1 MRAIELLIKMIH
13 PKCVSIETSIRG
25 FGNLGRDQ
33 IISLL
38 NCAEKESPLG
48 YHLLFAKY
56 AGDSDSRKAISEC
69 INQLFPNATES
80 EKTGLNYVVDIISD
94 IPLPTQIKHL
104 KSLRNRHL
112 RSQFSHVKAA
122 ERASKIVEENNLEKN
137 SLEAR
142 QIRIREFN
150 DLRKSNMCPRCRGTG
165 EIGKV
170 QKTQC
175 PSCGGKGRLIASISM
190 IKTLVDCDES
200 KLVEFEQFCYREM
213 SNAEIAIKERL
224 RKEIEE

>member
-25 FGNLGRDQ
+25 FGSLGRDQ

-38 NCAEKESPLG
+38 NYAEKESPLG

-56 AGDSDSRKAISEC
+56 AVDSDSRKAISEY
-69 INQLFPNATES
+69 INQSFPNATEN
-80 EKTGLNYVVDIISD
+80 EKTGLNYVVDVISD
-94 IPLPTQIKHL
+94 IPLPTQIKRL

-112 RSQFSHVKAA
+112 RSQFSHLKAV
-122 ERASKIVEENNLEKN
+122 ERANKIVEESNLEKN

-142 QIRIREFN
+142 QIRIRKFN

-165 EIGKV
+165 EIGRV

-175 PSCGGKGRLIASISM
+175 PSCDGKGRLIANISM
-190 IKTLVDCDES
+190 IRNIVDCDES
-200 KLVEFEQFCYREM
+200 KLVQFEQLCYREM
-213 SNAEIAIKERL
+213 SKAEIAIKERL

>member
-56 AGDSDSRKAISEC
+56 AGDSDSRKAISEY
-69 INQLFPNATES
+69 INQSFPNATES
-80 EKTGLNYVVDIISD
+80 EKTGLNYVVDVISD
-94 IPLPTQIKHL
+94 IPLPTQIKRL
-104 KSLRNRHL
+104 RSLRNQHL
-112 RSQFSHVKAA
+112 RSKFSHIEATK
-122 ERASKIVEENNLEKN
+122 RANKIAKEINLEKN
-137 SLEAR
+137 SIEAR
-142 QIRIREFN
+142 QIRIRKFN
-150 DLRKSNMCPRCRGTG
+150 DLRKSNMCPRCRGIG
-165 EIGKV
+165 EIGRV

-175 PSCGGKGRLIASISM
+175 PSCDGKGRLIANISM
-190 IKTLVDCDES
+190 IRNIVDCDES
-200 KLVEFEQFCYREM
+200 KLVQFEQLCYREM
-213 SNAEIAIKERL
+213 SKAEIAIKERL

>member
-13 PKCVSIETSIRG
+13 PKCMSIETTSRG
-25 FGNLGRDQ
+25 FGSLGRDQ

-38 NCAEKESPLG
+38 SSAEKESPLG
-48 YHLLFAKY
+48 YHLLFSKHAS
-56 AGDSDSRKAISEC
+56 DSDSRKTISEY
-69 INQLFPNATES
+69 IKELFPSATES
-80 EKTGLNYVVDIISD
+80 EKAGLNYVVDIISD
-94 IPLPTQIKHL
+94 IPLPTQVKHL
-104 KSLRNRHL
+104 KSLRSRHL
-112 RSQFSHVKAA
+112 RSQFSHIKTA
-122 ERASKIVEENNLEKN
+122 ERAINIAEENNFEKN

-150 DLRKSNMCPRCRGTG
+150 DLRKSNRCPHCRGTG

-175 PSCGGKGRLIASISM
+175 PSCEGKGRLIASISM

-200 KLVEFEQFCYREM
+200 KLCEFEQLCYREM
-213 SNAEIAIKERL
+213 SKAEIAIKERL